1 LIFPLNS
8 LVFYSN
14 SHALLLH
21 AADQADCTVE
31 QAKDKCTYEE
41 ENGEIEN
48 YGTEGGT
55 SIVVVLAVGTT
66 VALSTF
72 AHAVHADS
80 TALALADALLHFCIK
95 NLDIST
101 VMLLDGC
108 FISCRNCPFDLH
120 TARITSK
127 VARESKF
134 LAFNI
139 GLCAATRKGAIGI
152 GRFIKWEKNL
162 VI

>member
-1 LIFPLNS
+1 
-8 LVFYSN
+8 
-14 SHALLLH
+14 LLLH

-31 QAKDKCTYEE
+31 QAKDKRTYEE
-41 ENGEIEN
+41 EYGEVEN

-55 SIVVVLAVGTT
+55 SIVVVLAIGAT

-72 AHAVHADS
+72 AHTVHADS
-80 TALALADALLHFCIK
+80 TTLALAYAFLYFCIK

-108 FISCRNCPFDLH
+108 FISCRNCPFDLD
-120 TARITSK
+120 TTRIASK
-127 VARESKF
+127 VARESEF
-134 LAFNI
+134 LALNI
-139 GLCAATRKGAIGI
+139 SFCTTTRKGSIGV
-152 GRFIKWEKNL
+152 GRFIKREKYL

>member
-1 LIFPLNS
+1 
-8 LVFYSN
+8 
-14 SHALLLH
+14 LLLH
-21 AADQADCTVE
+21 AAYQADCTVE
-31 QAKDKCTYEE
+31 KAKDKCTYEE
-41 ENGEIEN
+41 ENGEVEN

-55 SIVVVLAVGTT
+55 SIVVVLAIGAT
-66 VALSTF
+66 VTLSTF
-72 AHAVHADS
+72 AHTVHADS
-80 TALALADALLHFCIK
+80 TALALAYAFLYFCVK

-120 TARITSK
+120 TARIASK

-134 LAFNI
+134 LALNVC
-139 GLCAATRKGAIGI
+139 LCAATRKGSIGV
-152 GRFIKWEKNL
+152 GRFIKREKYL